1 MYYLKLKKN
10 INMELE
16 ILRLLHEIKSSLAVV
31 TAGKE
36 WMSMIQVLLGGFMVI
51 IGSIIQEYWR
61 EKKEIRAI
69 RREKLELLGGL
80 AEEIEYSVQK
90 LVAKINHEKKLPE
103 GEVNPQPYEKVPAL
117 LLNVNL
123 YYRELL
129 NEANEIDI
137 AIKLFMES
145 LHVSTINLSD
155 MNDPFVRAFQKVLD
169 AKKTFKD
176 KLVSLSKVC

>member
-1 MYYLKLKKN
+1 
-10 INMELE
+10 MELE

-51 IGSIIQEYWR
+51 VGSIIQEYWR

-103 GEVNPQPYEKVPAL
+103 GEVNPQPYAKVPTL

-129 NEANEIDI
+129 SEADEIDR